1 MMTHTAL
8 VAVLNKTLVSALNS
22 RLERKD
28 HGGKYFKMF
37 SSSKQVKIKREL
49 MKITVIV
56 FFFLQIHGSVKRL
69 ALAHSDFLLE
79 GVCGKFHGDIQIRIQ
94 TSPTKMHSHD
104 VSGEHP
110 LVRTLHVKQIG
121 RLKLFENAPW

>member
-56 FFFLQIHGSVKRL
+56 FFFSSNTWLSEEVGTGTFRFFTGGCVWKVSRGHSNKNTNLSDQD
-69 ALAHSDFLLE
+69 AL
-79 GVCGKFHGDIQIRIQ
+79 
-94 TSPTKMHSHD
+94 T
-104 VSGEHP
+104 
-110 LVRTLHVKQIG
+110 
-121 RLKLFENAPW
+121 